1 MLLPRQ
7 HAAGYLVNHAAR
19 QFGVLL
25 AERLKPL
32 GLAPAQNA
40 VLLVLWQED
49 GLSQREL
56 VEILDV
62 RQATVAKTLDRME
75 RDGLIARAPHPNDAR
90 SKLICLTEKA
100 RALEVAV
107 TGIARSVN
115 NEVLAV
121 LNEKERGQFLEML
134 NRIIEHQ
141 RSLTGDCAVAADE
154 E

>member
-1 MLLPRQ
+1 M
-7 HAAGYLVNHAAR
+7 
-19 QFGVLL
+19 
-25 AERLKPL
+25 
-32 GLAPAQNA
+32 
-40 VLLVLWQED
+40 LLVLWQED

-100 RALEVAV
+100 RALEGAV

-121 LNEKERGQFLEML
+121 LNEEERGQFLEML

-141 RSLTGDCAVAADE
+141 RSLTGDCVAVADE